1 MFDFVHEWGEQ
12 IFRFSVLSALMYTLV
27 TVGVANAGLI
37 TAGDSLPPAAAW
49 VNWFVQNKVNAAAA
63 SNDIFANMSAF
74 NVLMTLFAFLYN
86 LLTWMLQLAQFAASV
101 LSQFGAAWAGWV
113 VTVFAA
119 FAQFIANYYV
129 AWRLFLFVKAA
140 IGQVSI
146 RV

>member
-1 MFDFVHEWGEQ
+1 MFDFINEWGEKL
-12 IFRFSVLSALMYTLV
+12 FRFSVLSALMYTLV
-27 TVGVANAGLI
+27 VVGAANAGII
-37 TAGDSLPPAAAW
+37 TVSGMPPIAAW
-49 VNWFVQNKVNAAAA
+49 VNWFIQNKVNAVAA

-74 NVLMTLFAFLYN
+74 NVLMTLFVFLYN

-101 LSQFGAAWAGWV
+101 LSQLGVAWAGWV

-129 AWRLFLFVKAA
+129 VWRLFLFVKTVM
-140 IGQVSI
+140 GQVSI

>member
-1 MFDFVHEWGEQ
+1 MFDFIHEWGEAL
-12 IFRFSVLSALMYTLV
+12 FKFSILSALMYTLV
-27 TVGVANAGLI
+27 VVGAANAGLI
-37 TAGDSLPPAAAW
+37 TPSDLPPLAAW
-49 VNWFVQNKVNAAAA
+49 VNWFVQSRVNSYAV
-63 SNDIFANMSAF
+63 SNDIFANFSAI

-86 LLTWMLQLAQFAASV
+86 LMTWMLQLAQFAANV

-129 AWRLFLFVKAA
+129 AWRMFLFVKTV

>member
-1 MFDFVHEWGEQ
+1 MFDFLTEWGEKL
-12 IFRFSVLSALMYTLV
+12 FRFSILSALMYTLV

-37 TAGDSLPPAAAW
+37 TLQDLPPLASW
-49 VNWFVQNKVNAAAA
+49 VNWFVGNNVNAYAV
-63 SNDIFANMSAF
+63 SNDPFSNFSVI

-101 LSQFGAAWAGWV
+101 LSEFGAAWAGWV
-113 VTVFAA
+113 ITAFAA
-119 FAQFIANYYV
+119 FGQFVANYYI
-129 AWRLFLFVKAA
+129 AWRMFLFVRTV

>member
-1 MFDFVHEWGEQ
+1 MFDFINEWGEKL
-12 IFRFSVLSALMYTLV
+12 FRFSILSALMYTLV

-37 TAGDSLPPAAAW
+37 TLDDLPPLAGW
-49 VNWFVQNKVNAAAA
+49 VSWFAQRGVNNYAV
-63 SNDIFANMSAF
+63 SNDVFSNFSAI

-86 LLTWMLQLAQFAASV
+86 LLTWLLQLAQLAASV
-101 LSQFGAAWAGWV
+101 LSEFGAAWVGWV
-113 VTVFAA
+113 VVAAAA

-129 AWRLFLFVKAA
+129 VWRLFLFVKTV